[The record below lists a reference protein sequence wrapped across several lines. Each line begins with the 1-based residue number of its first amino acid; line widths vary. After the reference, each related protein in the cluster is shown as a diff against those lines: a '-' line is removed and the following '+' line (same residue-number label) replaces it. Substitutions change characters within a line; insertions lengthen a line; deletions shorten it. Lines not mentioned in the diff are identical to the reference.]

1 MKKCN
6 IGLVGAGTV
15 GIGLLEMIRDQKEA
29 IRMKTGLD
37 LTVLEVATRTPN
49 KVPSWVEAKVSNDT
63 LSLTKNPSIDIVVE
77 LIGGT
82 TSSLEIV
89 QSALNNGKTVVTA
102 NKALISEHGEGLFA
116 LAQKQALEIGYE
128 AAVAGSIPI
137 VRALRNSLVPNQ
149 FSSIS
154 GILNGT
160 TNFILTKMEVDQ
172 LSYKDALKLAQD
184 LGYAEADPTFDV
196 EGIDVAHK
204 ISILA
209 NLAFACKTHRENI
222 EVKGISSIQ
231 DKDISNALAMGYR
244 IKLIGSAFMRNGK
257 ILMSVQPSLVP
268 LDHPLANVM
277 FEKNAVYY
285 TTSHSGAGMLI
296 GSGAGAYPTASA
308 VLADIIYYGN
318 RRNDTSKEF
327 LEINHFPGAI
337 YGKFDEEKS
346 RYYLRFT
353 TIDKPGVLAEIAK
366 ILGKYNISISSM
378 QQEESMENE
387 PTSVVILTH
396 SAKEGDYS
404 KSIKEIDSLKEIIKE
419 PTISFPLMENM
430 GSN

>member
-6 IGLVGAGTV
+6 IGIVGAGTV

-29 IRMKTGLD
+29 ILEKTGLD
-37 LTVLEVATRTPN
+37 ITVLEIATRTPS
-49 KVPSWVEAKVSNDT
+49 KVPKWVEAKVSNDIN
-63 LSLTKNPSIDIVVE
+63 SIIKNPSIDIVVE
-77 LIGGT
+77 LIGGST
-82 TSSLEIV
+82 TALEIV
-89 QSALNNGKTVVTA
+89 QSALKNGKTFVTA
-102 NKALISEHGEGLFA
+102 NKALISEHGSSLFDLA
-116 LAQKQALEIGYE
+116 LSHSLEIGYE

-137 VRALRNSLVPNQ
+137 IRTLRNSLVTNQ

-172 LSYKDALKLAQD
+172 LTYKDALKLAQD
-184 LGYAEADPTFDV
+184 LGFAESDPTFDV

-209 NLAFACKTHRENI
+209 NLAFACKTSI
-222 EVKGISSIQ
+222 EHITIQGITSIQ
-231 DKDISNALAMGYR
+231 DKDISNALEMGYR
-244 IKLIGSAFMRNGK
+244 IKLIGSAFLKNGK
-257 ILMSVQPSLVP
+257 ILMSVQPTLVP
-268 LDHPLANVM
+268 FNHPLANVM

-296 GSGAGAYPTASA
+296 GSGAGAHPTASS
-308 VLADIIYYGN
+308 VLADIIYYGK
-318 RRNDTSKEF
+318 RRGSTPKEL
-327 LEINHFPGAI
+327 LELNQFPAAE
-337 YGKFDEEKS
+337 YGKFNEEKS

-353 TIDKPGVLAEIAK
+353 TLDKPGVLAEIAK

-378 QQEESMENE
+378 QQEESLENE

-396 SAKEGDYS
+396 LAKVGDYT
-404 KSIKEIDSLKEIIKE
+404 KSIQEIDSLKEIIKE

-430 GSN
+430 